1 MARRWPIGVLTRSQ
15 TTSRTLEASL
25 YHEALAMQ
33 YGRSVH
39 AITEALDWLSFR
51 SRWNWQTGVDD
62 DDLMLFGTWVI
73 GLPLEPGQGL
83 IAHDPPFAHDVW
95 VTRNGVFQC

>member
-1 MARRWPIGVLTRSQ
+1 MARRWPIGVLTISQ

-33 YGRSVH
+33 NGRSVQ
-39 AITEALDWLSFR
+39 AITEALNRLSFL

-62 DDLMLFGTWVI
+62 DDLMLFGTLLI
-73 GLPLEPGQGL
+73 RLPMVPAQ
-83 IAHDPPFAHDVW
+83 
-95 VTRNGVFQC
+95 